1 MERDFIGL
9 SQKLYASLAQ
19 SLISFI
25 HRFGILSAG
34 ETVKVCQTRKLR
46 FQIFLR
52 AGMKMRGDTITVL
65 KASCALSAQLA
76 AIAPAGRKVNP
87 VFHGSQSA

>member
-9 SQKLYASLAQ
+9 FKKFYASLAQ
-19 SLISFI
+19 SLILFV

-34 ETVKVCQTRKLR
+34 EPAKMCQTRKLR

-52 AGMKMRGDTITVL
+52 AGSVN
-65 KASCALSAQLA
+65 
-76 AIAPAGRKVNP
+76 AG
-87 VFHGSQSA
+87 